1 MPSQEDYL
9 DNLLKNMLGDGE
21 SKAAEPEELP
31 EIDLDAMLKSMGVSD
46 ADLEEIP
53 ESEYLPE
60 MDSEEI
66 PENAPLPDMDSE
78 ELPEIDLDAMLES
91 MGVSDTD
98 SEEIPESEPLPDA
111 EPEEI
116 PESEPLPEMDSEE
129 VPESEPLSDMDS
141 EELPEINLDA
151 MLGSMD
157 FPDAELEEIPENAPL
172 PEMDSEELPEIDL
185 DAMLGSMDFPDAELE
200 EIPENA
206 PLPDTDSEE
215 LPEMDLDAMLGSMDF
230 PDAELEKI
238 PESEPLP
245 EMDSEEVP
253 ESEYLPDV
261 DSEELPAPD
270 LETVSAMSEDEIN
283 RLLEAGAEEAVSE
296 SNDEPVAAQA
306 ADETTDE
313 DLFGFLNDTDDG
325 DLQEIQ
331 QLLEKADNNEAVDDT
346 ITDLLQEAD
355 GEQPDIMQEQP
366 EDALEEPLSPRAQKA
381 LEKKRI
387 RQEKAEARRA
397 AKAMAKEAKAAAK
410 AAKKAAKAQAA
421 AAVAVPEEMPEAGEL
436 PQADEILLP
445 DEAAPSD
452 EELQFHEAQP
462 ANDGFDEDLDK
473 DLLDSIVAEADAAD
487 GGEDQGTFDAAEM
500 SEPSGEEDLL
510 GNLDFQGEGESSSEN
525 ADEDDGL
532 GFDMDSLFANLGGED
547 DLGEE
552 GGSGDGEGF
561 PDFVPLEDDADSVL
575 SEMQEGRKGKKNLFA
590 RLFEFLTDE
599 EEEDNEPLH
608 LSDENREILNDLD
621 NEKTAGKKKK
631 KKAKKAAAPEP
642 EGEQGEAEEADEKPK
657 KEKKAKKPKKE
668 KKEKAVAAEQNS
680 SGKKLSLKRVMPVL
694 LVCASLAALILVFT
708 NASVDFTDKQT
719 ARSAYYEGDYQTCY
733 QNLYGKELDETEQ
746 IMFGKSRSILCIRLW
761 LREYEMFV
769 EEGSEVEALDSL
781 IQTVEEYP
789 ALYAYAV
796 QWNAEAEVAAGYE
809 EILGILSANYGL
821 TEEQALEI
829 AGERSDLEYTKM
841 VVAIVEGR
849 PFGSWNE
856 PEPAEPSAPEEEQQS
871 AEPEADTPL
880 PMEDVLPE
888 ENELQDN
895 GTVIYR

>member
-129 VPESEPLSDMDS
+129 VPESEPLPDTDS
-141 EELPEINLDA
+141 EELPE
-151 MLGSMD
+151 M
-157 FPDAELEEIPENAPL
+157 
-172 PEMDSEELPEIDL
+172 DL
-185 DAMLGSMDFPDAELE
+185 DAMLESMDFPDAELE

-230 PDAELEKI
+230 PDAEPEEI
-238 PESEPLP
+238 PEDAPLP
-245 EMDSEEVP
+245 EM
-253 ESEYLPDV
+253 

-331 QLLEKADNNEAVDDT
+331 QLLEKADNNEAVDDA
-346 ITDLLQEAD
+346 ITDLLQAAD
-355 GEQPDIMQEQP
+355 GEQSDIMQEQP

-500 SEPSGEEDLL
+500 SETSGEEDLL

-575 SEMQEGRKGKKNLFA
+575 SEMQGGRKGKKNLFA

>member
-60 MDSEEI
+60 MDSEE
-66 PENAPLPDMDSE
+66 
-78 ELPEIDLDAMLES
+78 
-91 MGVSDTD
+91 
-98 SEEIPESEPLPDA
+98 
-111 EPEEI
+111 
-116 PESEPLPEMDSEE
+116 
-129 VPESEPLSDMDS
+129 VPESE
-141 EELPEINLDA
+141 
-151 MLGSMD
+151 
-157 FPDAELEEIPENAPL
+157 PL

-185 DAMLGSMDFPDAELE
+185 DAMLESMDFPDAELE
-200 EIPENA
+200 EIPESE
-206 PLPDTDSEE
+206 PLPEMDSEEVSESEYLPNLDSEELPESEYLPDMDSEE

-230 PDAELEKI
+230 PDAELEEVPEDAPLPDTDSEELPEIDLDAMLESMDLPDAELEEI
-238 PESEPLP
+238 PENAPLP

-355 GEQPDIMQEQP
+355 GEQPDIMQEQR

-452 EELQFHEAQP
+452 EGLQFHEAQP

-500 SEPSGEEDLL
+500 SETSGEEDLL

>member
-60 MDSEEI
+60 MDSEE
-66 PENAPLPDMDSE
+66 
-78 ELPEIDLDAMLES
+78 
-91 MGVSDTD
+91 
-98 SEEIPESEPLPDA
+98 
-111 EPEEI
+111 
-116 PESEPLPEMDSEE
+116 
-129 VPESEPLSDMDS
+129 VPESE
-141 EELPEINLDA
+141 
-151 MLGSMD
+151 
-157 FPDAELEEIPENAPL
+157 PL

-185 DAMLGSMDFPDAELE
+185 DAMLESMDFPDAELE
-200 EIPENA
+200 EIPESE
-206 PLPDTDSEE
+206 PLPEMDSEEVSESEYLPNLDSEELPESEYLPDMDSEE

-230 PDAELEKI
+230 PDAELEEVPEDAPLPDTDSEELPEIDLDAMLESMDLPDAELEEI
-238 PESEPLP
+238 PENAPLP
-245 EMDSEEVP
+245 EM
-253 ESEYLPDV
+253 

-306 ADETTDE
+306 ADETADETTDE

-355 GEQPDIMQEQP
+355 GEQPDIMQEQR

-500 SEPSGEEDLL
+500 SETSGEEDLL

-575 SEMQEGRKGKKNLFA
+575 SEMQGGRKGKKNLFA